1 MNFIISVSK
10 EILFFFNET
19 AIYLLFGFIIAGILH
34 VLFPESII
42 RRHLGRRSFYS
53 VIKSTIFGIPL
64 PLCSCGA
71 VPVSASLKKSGAS
84 DGATIS
90 FLIATPQV
98 GADSFMITYS
108 LLGWIFAIF
117 RITASLITALAAG
130 IMVNIL
136 GRDGSEQSEEIPL
149 NGFQDESFYQRLKSI
164 FGYIEY
170 DLLGSIANALLLGLI
185 LAGIIAAFIPD
196 GFFEKYLGN
205 NFLSML
211 LMLIIGIPIYVCATA
226 STPIAASLVMKGISP
241 GAALVFLLTGPATN
255 AIAIVTVFKVLG
267 KKTTAV
273 YLSSI
278 VLVSLLLGFLLNI
291 FTAHFGFQN
300 VILLESPRILPDWLK
315 IGGSIIL
322 TVMIVW
328 YYIKIKLLTK
338 IKEEKYMKVNK
349 VRLSVLGMTCMH
361 CAGTVKRAVES
372 VAGASNV
379 IVDLDK
385 EMVEFQMEKKGNTEK
400 VKKAIELAGYNAR

>member
-42 RRHLGRRSFYS
+42 RRHLGRNSFYS

-211 LMLIIGIPIYVCATA
+211 LMLIIGIPLYVCATA

-255 AIAIVTVFKVLG
+255 AIAIVTVLKVLG

>member
-42 RRHLGRRSFYS
+42 RRHLGRNSFYS

-211 LMLIIGIPIYVCATA
+211 LMLIIGIPLYVCATA

-255 AIAIVTVFKVLG
+255 AIAIVTVLKVLG

-300 VILLESPRILPDWLK
+300 VILLESSRILPDWLK

-379 IVDLDK
+379 VVDLDK
-385 EMVEFQMEKKGNTEK
+385 EMVEFQMEEKGNTEK

>member
-34 VLFPESII
+34 VLFPGSII
-42 RRHLGRRSFYS
+42 RRHFGRSSFLS
-53 VIKSTIFGIPL
+53 VVKSTIFGIPL

-71 VPVSASLKKSGAS
+71 VPVAASLKKSGAS
-84 DGATIS
+84 KGATIS

-108 LLGWIFAIF
+108 LLGWIFALF
-117 RITASLITALAAG
+117 RIAASLITALSAG
-130 IMVNIL
+130 ILVNTI
-136 GRDGSEQSEEIPL
+136 DGGASDQQ
-149 NGFQDESFYQRLKSI
+149 QDPPVNDVQKESFHQRLRSI

-185 LAGIIAAFIPD
+185 FAGIIAAFIPD

-211 LMLIIGIPIYVCATA
+211 LMLVIGIPLYVCATA
-226 STPIAASLVMKGISP
+226 STPIAASLIMKGISP

-300 VILLESPRILPDWLK
+300 VIFLKSPQILPESLK

-322 TVMIVW
+322 ALMIGW
-328 YYIKIKLLTK
+328 YYMKFKVLSK
-338 IKEEKYMKVNK
+338 MEEKRETEANK
-349 VRLSVLGMTCMH
+349 VRLAVSGMTCMH

-372 VAGASNV
+372 VEGTSNV
-379 IVDLDK
+379 VVDLDK
-385 EMVEFQMEKKGNTEK
+385 EMVEFEMEKKGNTEK
-400 VKKAIELAGYNAR
+400 VKKAIELAGYNTG

>member
-42 RRHLGRRSFYS
+42 RRHLGRNSFYS

-136 GRDGSEQSEEIPL
+136 GRDGSEQYEEIPL

-338 IKEEKYMKVNK
+338 IKEEKDMKVNK
-349 VRLSVLGMTCMH
+349 VHLSVLGMTCMH